1 MFKGANYVINK
12 KTPVHNYYGYDRA
25 KVLNVSH
32 KRESVTLYFY
42 NEKPNKNFLHK
53 DIVPVDFEEFYESF
67 SMVYDLE
74 SIDGIDNA

>member
-12 KTPVHNYYGYDRA
+12 KTPCFNHYGFDRA

-32 KRESVTLYFY
+32 KRDSVTLYFY
-42 NEKPNKNFLHK
+42 NEKPRKNFIYKGIL
-53 DIVPVDFEEFYESF
+53 PMDFEEFYESF
-67 SMVYDLE
+67 LMVYDLE